1 MLLKGRSITTIKEI
15 DFLPENIRLVKKKK
29 KTEKQNIDS
38 VHYQIFTLDIQTAK
52 NSRTE

>member
-15 DFLPENIRLVKKKK
+15 DTLQEIISLDFS

-38 VHYQIFTLDIQTAK
+38 VCYQMFTFDIQTAK